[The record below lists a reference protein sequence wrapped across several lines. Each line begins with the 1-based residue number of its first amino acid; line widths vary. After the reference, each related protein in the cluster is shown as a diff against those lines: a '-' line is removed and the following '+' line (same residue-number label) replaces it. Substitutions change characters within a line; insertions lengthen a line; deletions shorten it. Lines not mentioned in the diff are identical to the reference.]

1 MFFNIFYK
9 FIWYYYIPCYRIS
22 HITNSELM
30 ESICQTFNL
39 MNQLDSC
46 TKYYNG
52 DLSNPI
58 AWDIIVPDE
67 FIKDVKKHIKDFV

>member
-1 MFFNIFYK
+1 MEKQKNIWK
-9 FIWYYYIPCYRIS
+9 YYDDWKV
-22 HITNSELM
+22 HVTKVELF

-39 MNQLDSC
+39 MGQLDSC

-52 DLSNPI
+52 DMQNPI

-67 FIKDVKKHIKDFV
+67 FINDVKKYIKDFV

>member
-1 MFFNIFYK
+1 MAKQRNIWK
-9 FIWYYYIPCYRIS
+9 YYDDWKV
-22 HITNSELM
+22 HITKLELF

-39 MNQLDSC
+39 MNQIDEC
-46 TKYYNG
+46 TEYYDG

-67 FIKDVKKHIKDFV
+67 FIKDVKKHIKDFD

>member
-1 MFFNIFYK
+1 MERQKNIWK
-9 FIWYYYIPCYRIS
+9 YYDDWKV
-22 HITNSELM
+22 HITKLELF

-39 MNQLDSC
+39 MNQMDSC

-52 DLSNPI
+52 NMHTPI

-67 FIKDVKKHIKDFV
+67 FINDVKKHIKDFV

>member
-1 MFFNIFYK
+1 MEKQKNVWK
-9 FIWYYYIPCYRIS
+9 YYDEWKV

-39 MNQLDSC
+39 MHQLDRC
-46 TKYYNG
+46 TRYYNG

-67 FIKDVKKHIKDFV
+67 FINDVKKHIKDFV

>member
-1 MFFNIFYK
+1 MAKQKNVWK
-9 FIWYYYIPCYRIS
+9 YYDDWKV
-22 HITNSELM
+22 HVTDSELM

-39 MNQLDSC
+39 MHQLDRC
-46 TKYYNG
+46 TRYYNG

-67 FIKDVKKHIKDFV
+67 FINDVKKHIKYFV